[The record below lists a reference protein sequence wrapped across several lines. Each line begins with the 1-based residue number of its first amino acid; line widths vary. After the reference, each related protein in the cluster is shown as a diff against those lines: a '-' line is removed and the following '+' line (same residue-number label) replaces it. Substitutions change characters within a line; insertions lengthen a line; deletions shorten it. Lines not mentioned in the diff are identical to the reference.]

1 LIYKEIYK
9 LNFFN
14 HPLIF
19 KTHKNFVKN
28 QRLPNMQNRRILG
41 IGGSAPAPT
50 ALRSPKVPF
59 RKPQCKDGLFF
70 TFAAIPFDGGG
81 LQARRLLTQSD

>member
-1 LIYKEIYK
+1 MIYKEIYK

-19 KTHKNFVKN
+19 KTHKNFLKN
-28 QRLPNMQNRRILG
+28 QGLPNMQNRRILG

-50 ALRSPKVPF
+50 ALRSLEVPF
-59 RKPQCKDGLFF
+59 RKTQCKEGRVF
-70 TFAAIPFDGGG
+70 TFQSIAFDGGG
-81 LQARRLLTQSD
+81 LSWPRLHA

>member
-1 LIYKEIYK
+1 MIYKEIYK

-14 HPLIF
+14 HLLIF

-28 QRLPNMQNRRILG
+28 QGLPNLQNRRILG

-50 ALRSPKVPF
+50 ALRSQEVPF
-59 RKPQCKDGLFF
+59 QKPHCKEGLIF
-70 TFAAIPFDGGG
+70 TFQSIPF
-81 LQARRLLTQSD
+81 QRRPRIMAAAFKSK

>member
-1 LIYKEIYK
+1 MIYKEIYK

-28 QRLPNMQNRRILG
+28 QGLPNMQNRRILG

-50 ALRSPKVPF
+50 ALRS
-59 RKPQCKDGLFF
+59 
-70 TFAAIPFDGGG
+70 
-81 LQARRLLTQSD
+81 